1 MDHARPGQRTHQQGP
16 CEISRFRRDAVENL
30 VLLGC
35 YAVISLDIVTLD
47 MGPILYDKQPLCSGP
62 PSGEGRNQ
70 TTLTLQFCHV
80 SEHVFSSHTTTCSHQ
95 HTPAAASSFFSSGDE
110 MPKNHVNHRILRALH
125 VQRTSLLLSGT
136 SGNIGC
142 RLDRLIAK
150 YK

>member
-1 MDHARPGQRTHQQGP
+1 MRDFRLP
-16 CEISRFRRDAVENL
+16 RRDAVKNL

-47 MGPILYDKQPLCSGP
+47 MGPIFCSKQPLCSCP

-80 SEHVFSSHTTTCSHQ
+80 SEHVLSSHTTTCTHQ

-110 MPKNHVNHRILRALH
+110 MSKNHENHRILRVLH
-125 VQRTSLLLSGT
+125 VHCYYQARQET
-136 SGNIGC
+136 
-142 RLDRLIAK
+142 LDAVWTG
-150 YK
+150 